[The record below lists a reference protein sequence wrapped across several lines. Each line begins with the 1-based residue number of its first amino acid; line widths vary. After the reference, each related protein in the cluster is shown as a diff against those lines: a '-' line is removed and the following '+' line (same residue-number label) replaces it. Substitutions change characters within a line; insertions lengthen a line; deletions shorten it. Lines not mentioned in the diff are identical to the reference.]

1 MLISDAVENYLIH
14 LEAMG
19 RAPRTI
25 QSARERLA
33 YFQTFFRERG
43 VSNLDALTPELID
56 LYIVS
61 MRRKELSPV
70 TVAGRQQA
78 LKAFLAWCVK
88 RGYMRKSPAAHLKK
102 PRLNFDARNKAMR
115 QKDLDAMLKRAHDD
129 GRLFEEAALALL
141 ADTGCRPGE
150 LCSITVQDIDHLHR
164 EIRVRGKT
172 GERIVDYT
180 EITEEILGRYLEY
193 RASIVQTGVDAL
205 FVNTKG
211 LPATTNVLYLRFR
224 ALARS
229 VGNVER
235 FNPQSIRH
243 RVGQGWVDAGAN
255 LELVRLKLGHR
266 DITTTSMF
274 YANQDR
280 ERIKDATAKYTLLR
294 HPKRGE

>member
-1 MLISDAVENYLIH
+1 MLISNAIEKYLIY

-19 RAPRTI
+19 RAVRTI
-25 QSARERLA
+25 SSARERLG
-33 YFQTFFRERG
+33 YFQTFAKDN
-43 VSNLDALTPELID
+43 NLSDLSHLTPEIID

-61 MRRKELSPV
+61 LRRRKLSMV

-78 LKAFLAWCVK
+78 LKAFLSWCVG
-88 RGYMRKSPAAHLKK
+88 RGYIDRSPAAHIKK
-102 PRLNFDARNKAMR
+102 PKLDFDARDKAMR
-115 QKDLDAMLKRAHDD
+115 QKDLEAMLDWAREHKRP
-129 GRLFEEAALALL
+129 FEEVALALL

-150 LCSITVQDIDHLHR
+150 LCSITMKDIDYVRR

-172 GERIVDYT
+172 GARIVDYT
-180 EITEEILGRYLEY
+180 SATDEILQRYLEY
-193 RASIVQTGVDAL
+193 RESVVQPDVDAL
-205 FVNTKG
+205 LVNTKG

-224 ALARS
+224 EIARAL
-229 VGNVER
+229 GNIER

-266 DITTTSMF
+266 DIATTSMF

-280 ERIKDATAKYTLLR
+280 ERIKAATEKYSLLR
-294 HPKRGE
+294 SKRGE